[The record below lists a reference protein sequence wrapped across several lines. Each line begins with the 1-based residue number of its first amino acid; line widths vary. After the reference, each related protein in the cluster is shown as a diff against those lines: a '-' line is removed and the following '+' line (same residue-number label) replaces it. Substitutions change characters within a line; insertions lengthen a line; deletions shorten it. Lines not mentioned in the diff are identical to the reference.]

1 MDEHQDLLGT
11 THRILSIADM
21 EIAKIQLTVSG
32 LDQLYIIF
40 VQSVEATSSWNKREK
55 LKQMENVRFLAI
67 TFHAQLA

>member
-1 MDEHQDLLGT
+1 VDEHQELLGT

-40 VQSVEATSSWNKREK
+40 VQSVEATSS
-55 LKQMENVRFLAI
+55 
-67 TFHAQLA
+67 